1 MTSAT
6 SKSTRQRDPIVA
18 LMLNGGRVTST
29 FRTALFDAAQRQ
41 GMSANEFVLMA
52 CAERLKASG
61 REFSGVFRPGDLKT
75 PMSKGG

>member
-1 MTSAT
+1 MTAEQ
-6 SKSTRQRDPIVA
+6 KRSTKHEQIVNV
-18 LMLNGGRVTST
+18 LLQGGRVTST
-29 FRTALFDAAQRQ
+29 FREALFDAAHRS